1 MPCAMITAETGA
13 GGICNEATHPFFV
26 MCGAIAAGMLIALP
40 CNHLPVCPPLVSIG
54 ALLLVGGMVW
64 GGVGIC
70 CPHCGEKLDWG

>member
-1 MPCAMITAETGA
+1 
-13 GGICNEATHPFFV
+13 